1 MATYVATVPSPAPP
15 AVVFRYMADFR
26 SAGEWD
32 PSVRS
37 TKLLSDGDPVRL
49 GARFHVNANGIP
61 LNYEITE
68 LVADSKVVLY
78 AKQFAMISLDTITI
92 EPRSDGG
99 SDMTYHATI
108 NLRGPFKVF
117 SRLLDKGFQ
126 GLGDA
131 AKKGLEKHLGE
142 LSA

>member
-15 AVVFRYMADFR
+15 SVVFRYMADFR

-37 TKLLSDGDPVRL
+37 TKLLSDGDPVQL

-68 LVADSKVVLY
+68 LVEDSKVVLY
-78 AKQFAMISLDTITI
+78 AKQFALISLDTITI
-92 EPRSDGG
+92 APRADGG

-117 SRLLDKGFQ
+117 SPLLDKGFQ

-142 LSA
+142 LR